1 MTGTPIENYIQDLWN
16 IFDFVMPNYL
26 GKSSQFENDIK
37 DGRKEQVKTRIKP
50 FILRREKREVLDSL
64 PEKTEIIIKC
74 DMSAAQ
80 EKLYKTVLDA
90 AKKGIKNIKGKSERL
105 NVLTALLKLR
115 QVCIHPKLL
124 KELNG
129 SDIESSK
136 FELAKEKISELIDE
150 GHKIVMFSQFT
161 EMLDIMNTWTKQS
174 NFYTERIDGT
184 VSAKNRIE
192 AVDRFQTSDEA
203 GIFLI
208 SLKAGGVGLNLTA
221 ADYVIHLDP
230 WWNPAIESQ
239 ATDRVHRMGQQNK
252 VFVYKLIT
260 SGTIEEKIQD
270 LQESKKQLLS
280 EIIDIDSAEEKALNF
295 DEIKNLLL
303 E

>member
-1 MTGTPIENYIQDLWN
+1 M
-16 IFDFVMPNYL
+16 
-26 GKSSQFENDIK
+26 S
-37 DGRKEQVKTRIKP
+37 
-50 FILRREKREVLDSL
+50 
-64 PEKTEIIIKC
+64 PE
-74 DMSAAQ
+74 Q

-90 AKKGIKNIKGKSERL
+90 AKKGIKNTQGKNERL
-105 NVLTALLKLR
+105 NILTALLKLR

-129 SDIESSK
+129 ADIESSK
-136 FELAKEKISELIDE
+136 FELAKEKIAELIEE

-161 EMLDIMNTWTKQS
+161 EMLDIVQEWTKK
-174 NFYTERIDGT
+174 NKFYTERIDGS
-184 VSAKNRIE
+184 VSAKNRMA
-192 AVDRFQTSDEA
+192 AVDRFQTNDDP
-203 GIFLI
+203 GMFLI

-260 SGTIEEKIQD
+260 SGTIEEKIQE
-270 LQESKKQLLS
+270 LQESKKQLLT
-280 EIIDIDSAEEKALNF
+280 EIIDIDSAQEKALNF
-295 DEIKNLLL
+295 DEIKQLLL
-303 E
+303 D